1 MEMKWIAIMAIGMFG
16 AMFAGIGFSESAKS
30 ECRLKAIEA
39 KMPVDDI
46 AKVCK

>member
-1 MEMKWIAIMAIGMFG
+1 MELKWLAVMMIGIFG
-16 AMFAGIGFSESAKS
+16 AMFVGLGFTESAKS

-46 AKVCK
+46 AKVCR